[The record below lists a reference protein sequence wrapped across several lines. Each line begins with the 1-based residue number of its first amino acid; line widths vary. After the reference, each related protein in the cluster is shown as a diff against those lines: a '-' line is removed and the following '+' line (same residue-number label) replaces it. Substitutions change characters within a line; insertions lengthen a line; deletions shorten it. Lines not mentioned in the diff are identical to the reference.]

1 MAYTPQSKSFKLEG
15 FAEFEQQLREMA
27 EGFRGDLVAR
37 NTLVPAAKAA
47 MGVVLDSAKS
57 RAPVGDKP
65 RDTNNPIHM
74 RDTIRLDARIPSEK
88 DKRSDYV
95 NDTDS
100 AIAVVS
106 VKKSAVSLANEFG
119 TSKMA
124 AHPFLRPA
132 LQENSNAVLTELKSQ
147 LAVRITEYAK
157 KLARRKS

>member
-1 MAYTPQSKSFKLEG
+1 MAYTPQSKSFQLEG
-15 FAEFEQQLREMA
+15 FAEFEQQLKDMA

-47 MGVVLDSAKS
+47 MGSVLDSAKS

-65 RDTNNPIHM
+65 RDDKNPIHM
-74 RDTIRLDARIPSEK
+74 RDTIRLDARIPNNK
-88 DKRSDYV
+88 DRMSQYV

-119 TSKMA
+119 TSKMP

-132 LQENSNAVLTELKSQ
+132 LQENSESVLTELKSQ
-147 LAVRITEYAK
+147 LAVRITDYAK
-157 KLARRKS
+157 KLARRKK

>member
-1 MAYTPQSKSFKLEG
+1 
-15 FAEFEQQLREMA
+15 MA
-27 EGFRGDLVAR
+27 EGFRGDLVSR
-37 NTLVPAAKAA
+37 NTLVPAAKSA
-47 MGVVLDSAKS
+47 MESVFSSAQS

-65 RDTNNPIHM
+65 RDSKNPIHM

-88 DKRSDYV
+88 DKRSEYV
-95 NDTDS
+95 NDTDA

-132 LQENSNAVLTELKSQ
+132 LQENSQTVLTELKSQ
-147 LAVRITEYAK
+147 LAIRIPEYAK
-157 KLARRKS
+157 KLARRKK